1 MFFLFQI
8 CNVKKY
14 LVVNVLFIED
24 DMIESMKLQRA
35 ISKFESKHTIIEAKN
50 GEEAL
55 AILNGGNLPDIIL
68 LDLNMP
74 RMSGIEFL
82 RVLKAD
88 ARLKYLPTIILTTSE
103 NRVDLLTCFEIG
115 IAGYIIK
122 PLKYEDYE
130 LKLKKVFDYWEVSEL
145 IKA

>member
-1 MFFLFQI
+1 MR
-8 CNVKKY
+8 
-14 LVVNVLFIED
+14 VLFIED
-24 DMIESMKLQRA
+24 DMIESMKMQRA
-35 ISKFESKHTIIEAKN
+35 ISKLESKQTIIEAKN

-55 AILNGGNLPDIIL
+55 KVLETGELPDIVL

-82 RVLKAD
+82 TILKAD
-88 ARLKYLPTIILTTSE
+88 ERLRYLPTIILTTSE
-103 NRVDLLTCFEIG
+103 NRTDLLECFKLG

-130 LKLKKVFDYWEVSEL
+130 AKIKKVFDYWEISEL
-145 IKA
+145 IKG

>member
-1 MFFLFQI
+1 M
-8 CNVKKY
+8 
-14 LVVNVLFIED
+14 NVLFIED
-24 DMIESMKLQRA
+24 DMIETMKLQRA
-35 ISKFESKHTIIEAKN
+35 ISKFQSKHRIIEAKN

-55 AILNGGNLPDIIL
+55 GILKGGNLPDIIL

-82 RVLKAD
+82 SLIKAD
-88 ARLKYLPTIILTTSE
+88 EKLKYLPIIILTTSE
-103 NRVDLLTCFEIG
+103 NRVDLLKCFEIG

-130 LKLKKVFDYWEVSEL
+130 SKLQKVFDYWEISEL
-145 IKA
+145 IKG

>member
-1 MFFLFQI
+1 M
-8 CNVKKY
+8 K
-14 LVVNVLFIED
+14 VLFIED

-35 ISKFESKHTIIEAKN
+35 ISKLQYKHTIIEAKN

-55 AILNGGNLPDIIL
+55 SILNGGELPDIIF

-82 RVLKAD
+82 TILKAD
-88 ARLKYLPTIILTTSE
+88 ERLRYLPTVILTTSE
-103 NRVDLLTCFEIG
+103 NRVDLLECFKIG

-130 LKLKKVFDYWEVSEL
+130 SKIKKVFDYWEISEL

>member
-1 MFFLFQI
+1 
-8 CNVKKY
+8 
-14 LVVNVLFIED
+14 VNVLFIED
-24 DMIESMKLQRA
+24 DMIETMKMQRA
-35 ISKFESKHTIIEAKN
+35 VSKMESKHNIIEAKN

-55 AILNGGNLPDIIL
+55 SILKNGNLPDIIL

-82 RVLKAD
+82 TVLKSD
-88 ARLKYLPTIILTTSE
+88 PSLKYLPTIILTTSE
-103 NRVDLLTCFEIG
+103 NRVDLLKCFEIG

-130 LKLKKVFDYWEVSEL
+130 QKLKCVFDYWEVSEL

>member
-1 MFFLFQI
+1 MDIL
-8 CNVKKY
+8 
-14 LVVNVLFIED
+14 LIED
-24 DMIESMKLQRA
+24 DAIEIMKLERTL
-35 ISKFESKHTIIEAKN
+35 SKVETKHNIVKASN

-55 AILNGGNLPDIIL
+55 EILNSGQKLPDIIL

-82 RVLKAD
+82 EVVKDDIILQ
-88 ARLKYLPTIILTTSE
+88 YLPTIILTTSE
-103 NRVDLLTCFEIG
+103 NRADLLKCYQLG

-130 LKLKKVFDYWEVSEL
+130 SKMKTVLAYWSVNQL
-145 IKA
+145 VKG

>member
-1 MFFLFQI
+1 M
-8 CNVKKY
+8 K
-14 LVVNVLFIED
+14 VLFIED
-24 DMIESMKLQRA
+24 DMIESMKMQRA
-35 ISKFESKHTIIEAKN
+35 ISKFQYKHTIVEAKN

-55 AILNGGNLPDIIL
+55 EILSGVDLPDIIF

-82 RVLKAD
+82 GIIKSD
-88 ARLKYLPTIILTTSE
+88 ERLKYLPIVILTTSE
-103 NRVDLLTCFEIG
+103 NRVDLLECFKIG
-115 IAGYIIK
+115 IAGYVIK

-130 LKLKKVFDYWEVSEL
+130 SKIKRIFDYWEISEL

>member
-1 MFFLFQI
+1 M
-8 CNVKKY
+8 
-14 LVVNVLFIED
+14 NVLFIED
-24 DMIESMKLQRA
+24 DMIETMKMQRA
-35 ISKFESKHTIIEAKN
+35 ISKFQSKHKIIEAKN

-55 AILNGGNLPDIIL
+55 NILKGGTLPDIIL

-82 RVLKAD
+82 SILKED
-88 ARLKYLPTIILTTSE
+88 EKLKYLPTIILTTSE
-103 NRVDLLTCFEIG
+103 NRVDLLKCFEIG

-130 LKLKKVFDYWEVSEL
+130 AKLKRVFEYWEISEL